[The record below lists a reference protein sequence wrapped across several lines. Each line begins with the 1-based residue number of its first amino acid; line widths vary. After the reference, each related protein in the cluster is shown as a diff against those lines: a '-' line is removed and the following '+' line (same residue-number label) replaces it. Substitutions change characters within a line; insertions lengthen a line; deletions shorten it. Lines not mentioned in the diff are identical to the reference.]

1 MFAAARPE
9 TGVRHVDMRY
19 AAVVRA
25 RADTASD
32 RCVSAIGI
40 GSAIII
46 IIIII
51 IGPIIAIIISILRS
65 SSGSS
70 PLGGAVPARD
80 MAEDSQMMMEDS
92 QMDFPD
98 SQETLQLGDNADDQK
113 ANHAD
118 DQKVDN
124 PDDQKADN
132 ADDQKVDNAD
142 DQKVDMRM
150 TKKPMTR
157 KPTMRTTRKSTM
169 RMAPP
174 RSRKAPPRSGVAS
187 VALIQLDTSH
197 LTCDTACGSI
207 SNIAQIEQ
215 LKEHMEARAPAVG
228 QSSAPRSEYVK
239 WAEGVL
245 TRAALRFYSL
255 QSHGI

>member
-51 IGPIIAIIISILRS
+51 GPIIAIIISILRS

-70 PLGGAVPARD
+70 LLGGAVPARD

-150 TKKPMTR
+150 SKKPMTR